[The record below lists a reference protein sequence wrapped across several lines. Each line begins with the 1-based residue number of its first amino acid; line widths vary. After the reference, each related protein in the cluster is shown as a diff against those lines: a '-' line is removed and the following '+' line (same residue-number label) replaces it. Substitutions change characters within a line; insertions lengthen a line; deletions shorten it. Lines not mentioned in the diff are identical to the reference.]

1 MTLKPSTESLQWDQI
16 FHQPNQP
23 YPLDLGCGAGH
34 YLAKLA
40 TKNPKI
46 NYVGVEIHETLAKLA
61 NEEHA
66 LLGNYSIVWANLLHH
81 QTMDLLLASL
91 PKGEPSSVSI
101 LHPDPNFKKKHKKR
115 DVVTAG
121 LVERF
126 HHDLLPGTLVYV
138 QSDVKEV
145 QLEMNALFTATS
157 SGFESMELFHDAPL
171 LGIPTDREIAAV
183 EDGGHIYR
191 NIYRRVYDLV

>member
-1 MTLKPSTESLQWDQI
+1 MTLKPSTESLQWDEI

-23 YPLDLGCGAGH
+23 YHLDLGCGAGH

-40 TKNPKI
+40 TKNPNI
-46 NYVGVEIHETLAKLA
+46 NYVGVEIHETLVKLA

-81 QTMDLLLASL
+81 QTLDLLLESL
-91 PKGEPSSVSI
+91 PNGEPSSVSI

-121 LVERF
+121 LGEF
-126 HHDLLPGTLVYV
+126 YFL
-138 QSDVKEV
+138 
-145 QLEMNALFTATS
+145 NFT
-157 SGFESMELFHDAPL
+157 
-171 LGIPTDREIAAV
+171 I
-183 EDGGHIYR
+183 IY
-191 NIYRRVYDLV
+191 Y